1 MKNISVINIL
11 CLIVSIGILF
21 SIDPVVNWVFQHHF
35 EKNVLPSRPDA
46 QFEMYFSESRISFD
60 KNFMYGIWIFI
71 TSIFLSLIFLDL
83 RLISINKSDSPDR
96 KKQLSIFMLRA
107 FAYIFIFVAF
117 PMNLLIFDKGSS
129 AEMLSFSDKMI
140 LSSFILVML
149 NALSLIPYL
158 SQRNIAQFLKLK
170 DVLIYNIGMIVCML
184 VLLYLGV
191 SQSIAPAIAG
201 LLSSIGFL
209 KKMLDAWNHI
219 DEYFDIK
226 GKRIHEM
233 F

>member
-1 MKNISVINIL
+1 MKNISIVNIL
-11 CLIVSIGILF
+11 CLMVSIGILF
-21 SIDPVVNWVFQHHF
+21 AVDSVVNWVFQHHF
-35 EKNVLPSRPDA
+35 EKNILPFSPHA

-60 KNFMYGIWIFI
+60 KNFMYGIWVFI
-71 TSIFLSLIFLDL
+71 TSMFLLLIFLDF
-83 RLISINKSDSPDR
+83 RLISINKSHSPDR
-96 KKQLSIFMLRA
+96 KKQLSIFMLRV
-107 FAYIFIFVAF
+107 FAYVFVFVAF

-129 AEMLSFSDKMI
+129 AEMLSLSDKLA

-158 SQRNIAQFLKLK
+158 SQRNIAQFFKLK
-170 DVLIYNIGMIVCML
+170 DVLIYNVGMVVCMF

-191 SQSIAPAIAG
+191 NQYIAPAIAG
-201 LLSSIGFL
+201 LLSSFGFL

>member
-21 SIDPVVNWVFQHHF
+21 SVDSVVNWAFQNHF
-35 EKNVLPSRPDA
+35 EKNILPFSPHA
-46 QFEMYFSESRISFD
+46 EFEMYFSESRISYD
-60 KNFMYGIWIFI
+60 RNFMYGIWGFI
-71 TSIFLSLIFLDL
+71 LSLFLLLIFLDF
-83 RLISINKSDSPDR
+83 RLISINKSHSPDR
-96 KKQLSIFMLRA
+96 KKQLSIFMLRV
-107 FAYIFIFVAF
+107 FAYAFIFVAF

-140 LSSFILVML
+140 LSSFVLVML
-149 NALSLIPYL
+149 NAVSLIPYL
-158 SQRNIAQFLKLK
+158 SQRNIAQFFKLK
-170 DVLIYNIGMIVCML
+170 DVLIYNVGMIVCML

-191 SQSIAPAIAG
+191 SQYVAPAIAG
-201 LLSSIGFL
+201 LLSSFGFL

-226 GKRIHEM
+226 GKRIYEM

>member
-21 SIDPVVNWVFQHHF
+21 SVDPVVNWVFQHHF
-35 EKNVLPSRPDA
+35 EKNILPFSPHA
-46 QFEMYFSESRISFD
+46 EFEMYFSESRISYD
-60 KNFMYGIWIFI
+60 RNFMYGIWGFI
-71 TSIFLSLIFLDL
+71 LSLFLLLIFLDF
-83 RLISINKSDSPDR
+83 RLSYINDSNSPDR
-96 KKQLSIFMLRA
+96 KRQLSIFMLRV
-107 FAYIFIFVAF
+107 FAYAFIFVAF

-149 NALSLIPYL
+149 NAGSLIPYL
-158 SQRNIAQFLKLK
+158 SQRNIAQFFKLK

-191 SQSIAPAIAG
+191 SQYVAPAIAG
-201 LLSSIGFL
+201 LLSSFGFL

-226 GKRIHEM
+226 GKRIYEM

>member
-1 MKNISVINIL
+1 M
-11 CLIVSIGILF
+11 VSIGILF
-21 SIDPVVNWVFQHHF
+21 SVDSVVNWVFQNHF
-35 EKNVLPSRPDA
+35 EKNILPFNSTA

-60 KNFMYGIWIFI
+60 KNFMYGIWVFI
-71 TSIFLSLIFLDL
+71 IGMFLLLIFLDF
-83 RLISINKSDSPDR
+83 RLSSINESHSPDR
-96 KKQLSIFMLRA
+96 KKQLRIFMLRV
-107 FAYIFIFVAF
+107 FAYVFIFVAF
-117 PMNLLIFDKGSS
+117 PMNLLIFDKGST
-129 AEMLSFSDKMI
+129 EMLSFSDKMI
-140 LSSFILVML
+140 LSSFVLVML

-158 SQRNIAQFLKLK
+158 SQRNIAHFFKFK
-170 DVLIYNIGMIVCML
+170 DVLIYNVGMIVCML

-191 SQSIAPAIAG
+191 SQYIAPAIAG
-201 LLSSIGFL
+201 LLSSFGFF